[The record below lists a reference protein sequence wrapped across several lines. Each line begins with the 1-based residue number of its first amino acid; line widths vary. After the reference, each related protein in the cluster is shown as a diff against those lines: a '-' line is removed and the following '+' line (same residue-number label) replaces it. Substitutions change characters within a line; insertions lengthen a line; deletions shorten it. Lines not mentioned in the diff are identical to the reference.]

1 MLRWFDWRLGVE
13 EKRWLRR
20 SDWEGVTG
28 KESRVMRKGATK
40 LKVELQLV
48 AEPLQG
54 ARKKEAWELP
64 RLLGPKI

>member
-13 EKRWLRR
+13 ETCGC
-20 SDWEGVTG
+20 EGVTG
-28 KESRVMRKGATK
+28 KESRATRKGATK
-40 LKVELQLV
+40 LEVELQLV

-64 RLLGPKI
+64 RPLGPKI